1 MTRAQR
7 LSLTTLA
14 LCAAL
19 PYAWLAC
26 GGSTPPPASPDD
38 TASSAS
44 AGSASSADEA
54 SSAAPAAAAETSSPP
69 ADTTPSTPPAAPPLG
84 QSDCGQ
90 CIDKTC
96 AKPEASCS
104 KNSDCQSML
113 DGFHGCGT
121 DKGAA
126 ACLDAASLP
135 SDKKPKKLAQAYAAC
150 AKKAIASKAC
160 KSKCQ

>member
-1 MTRAQR
+1 MTRAQS

-26 GGSTPPPASPDD
+26 GGSTPPPATPADE

-44 AGSASSADEA
+44 AAPASSAEET
-54 SSAAPAAAAETSSPP
+54 APAASTADTSPP
-69 ADTTPSTPPAAPPLG
+69 ANTAPATPPPAPPLG
-84 QSDCGQ
+84 PSDCGM

-96 AKPEASCS
+96 AKPATACG
-104 KNSDCQSML
+104 KNSDCQSTL
-113 DGFHGCGT
+113 DSFHNCGT

-126 ACLDAASLP
+126 ACLDAASMP
-135 SDKKPKKLAQAYAAC
+135 SDKKPKKLADAYAAC